1 MIYRFFLS
9 AALSLGCAT
18 AAFAEEAA
26 PATSAAEAAEASAK
40 SVKDPNEK
48 ICTIERMTGSNITK
62 RVCMTRAE
70 REAQIEAN
78 RSALELGRTPGA
90 APGL

>member
-1 MIYRFFLS
+1 MIYRVFLS
-9 AALSLGCAT
+9 AVLSLGGAT
-18 AAFAEEAA
+18 VAFAEEAA
-26 PATSAAEAAEASAK
+26 PASSAAGTAEVSAK

-48 ICTIERMTGSNITK
+48 ICTIERVTGSNITK

-78 RSALELGRTPGA
+78 RSALEHGRTPGA
-90 APGL
+90 TPGL